1 MAIVSLWLSASRSS
15 RRVET
20 SLLPWGTVRHPHVT
34 DGAEEQGDHMRKLIA
49 GAALALIVSSAG
61 GTAFAGEV
69 NGNGDPTPI
78 RDRAKSICAFSGLE
92 DGIALIGFT
101 DEGAPIFIEVATG
114 PGLVQNP
121 HQENA
126 AGIIHEPGIPGQEC
140 RGNLDSNL

>member
-1 MAIVSLWLSASRSS
+1 
-15 RRVET
+15 
-20 SLLPWGTVRHPHVT
+20 
-34 DGAEEQGDHMRKLIA
+34 MRKLIA
-49 GAALALIVSSAG
+49 GAALALIVSATG

-69 NGNGDPTPI
+69 NGNGEPTPI
-78 RDRAKSICAFSGLE
+78 NGGRANSICAFSGLE

-101 DEGAPIFIEVATG
+101 EQGVPIFIEVPTG

-140 RGNLDSNL
+140 RGNLDSDL